1 MNNQKVFRKKT
12 FAQTSIAISSKGS
25 SQPRRMIHRAESPII
40 LLDSWGFPE
49 KGKKLFGRG
58 LDRSCAKSTFIYNT
72 TPTIY
77 PRPFFRKNTPIDI
90 LCTFLYNY
98 CHMITVSVSY
108 AREKLPELIN
118 RAYQGEEF
126 LILKNKIPVA
136 KLTAV
141 TRNEKAPVKKILP
154 QATKVFSHLK
164 GTSSQIV
171 NKWRKEA

>member
-1 MNNQKVFRKKT
+1 LVTLNRLSHKRQFPTRIGNTFFWGRQLVETKEKYLNNQKVFRKKT

-126 LILKNKIPVA
+126 LILKNITLIP
-136 KLTAV
+136 
-141 TRNEKAPVKKILP
+141 
-154 QATKVFSHLK
+154 
-164 GTSSQIV
+164 
-171 NKWRKEA
+171 